1 MSILVIAE
9 HNNIEV
15 KSSTLNT
22 ISAASKLGDEIEVLV
37 LGSNIEN
44 ISKEISKIV
53 KFIEAAYTAIRVN
66 KADWTDPYIIALI
79 NPKGEDL

>member
-22 ISAASKLGDEIEVLV
+22 ISAAAKLGDEIEVLV

-44 ISKEISKIV
+44 ISKEISTYQHVSKVIF
-53 KFIEAAYTAIRVN
+53 FIWFIMVGRYTFL
-66 KADWTDPYIIALI
+66 K
-79 NPKGEDL
+79 KEFKE